1 MPEVKADDNERWDV
15 LEAPWKGLSQGEPKA
30 GLIRCMWLVRHLQ
43 YKMGF
48 GDLQEPWSANSVG
61 SVSHIQKKLESIHT

>member
-1 MPEVKADDNERWDV
+1 MPEVKADNERWDV
-15 LEAPWKGLSQGEPKA
+15 LEAPWRGLSQGEPKA

-48 GDLQEPWSANSVG
+48 GDL
-61 SVSHIQKKLESIHT
+61 